1 MKFRFLCLFFL
12 HIMDLPETLHDFLLV
27 FLGSG
32 IILGSLGV
40 VLLTNPIF
48 SAFSL
53 GLVLVCI
60 SLLYI
65 LSNSHFVAASQLL
78 IYVGAINI
86 LIIFAVMFMNSSE
99 YYQDFNLWTVGDGI
113 TLIVCTSIF
122 VSLITIISDTSWYG
136 IIWTTRP
143 NQIIEQDL
151 ISTSQQIGIHL
162 STDFFLP
169 FELISIILLVALIG
183 AIVVARH
190 WSMMLEH
197 VLVLSAYLFSIGIYG
212 LITSRNMVR
221 ALMCLELILNAV
233 NINLVTF
240 SDFFDNRQLK
250 GNIFSIFVIAIAAA
264 EAAIGLAIVSAI
276 ARNRKSTRINQSNL
290 LNK

>member
-1 MKFRFLCLFFL
+1 
-12 HIMDLPETLHDFLLV
+12 MDLPELLHDFLLV
-27 FLGSG
+27 FLGLG
-32 IILGSLGV
+32 LILGSLGV

-60 SLLYI
+60 SLFYI
-65 LSNSHFVAASQLL
+65 LSNSHFIAASQLL
-78 IYVGAINI
+78 IYVGAINV

-99 YYQDFNLWTVGDGI
+99 YYQYFRLWTVGDGI
-113 TLIVCTSIF
+113 TLMVCTSIF
-122 VSLITIISDTSWYG
+122 ISLITTISDTSWYG

-183 AIVVARH
+183 AIVMAR
-190 WSMMLEH
+190 
-197 VLVLSAYLFSIGIYG
+197 
-212 LITSRNMVR
+212 
-221 ALMCLELILNAV
+221 
-233 NINLVTF
+233 
-240 SDFFDNRQLK
+240 Q
-250 GNIFSIFVIAIAAA
+250 
-264 EAAIGLAIVSAI
+264 
-276 ARNRKSTRINQSNL
+276 
-290 LNK
+290 